1 MKSQPQSEPEFEE
14 TFADLVLPYAVTAI
28 AVGVLS
34 GITFLAVVGGWGLV
48 LALVW
53 EPSDE
58 SQGGKE
64 SNEEDQSNG
73 AG

>member
-1 MKSQPQSEPEFEE
+1 MKSQPQSEPEPEE

-28 AVGVLS
+28 AAGALLDTMFLVVLGV
-34 GITFLAVVGGWGLV
+34 WGMV

-53 EPSDE
+53 EPCDE
-58 SQGGKE
+58 LPEGKE